1 MQYARNGRCYTKFRN
16 TGRVPEKQEEDNMA
30 FGKKVR
36 PTVDKDGAA
45 LVMRKRDYLADF
57 STPIKS
63 GLQSAPWVWSWP
75 SPRSWMR

>member
-1 MQYARNGRCYTKFRN
+1 MQYARSGRCYTEFRN

-45 LVMRKRDYLADF
+45 LVMRKRDYLSDF
-57 STPIKS
+57 SS
-63 GLQSAPWVWSWP
+63 QLALWVWSWS